1 MYKVVGL
8 LKRPEG
14 VQMEDFRRWWL
25 EAHAPKVMKWKDATR
40 YCVNL
45 CTTDDQRYDGMA
57 ETWFETKQDMDNA
70 FAPVEGQT
78 ERNRRLSGD
87 CHFVHRR
94 TGDDRR
100 VSGSARHRL
109 GAREETRV

>member
-14 VQMEDFRRWWL
+14 MQMDDFRRWWL
-25 EAHAPKVMKWKDATR
+25 EVHAPKVKKWKGVTR

-57 ETWFETKQDMDNA
+57 ETWFATKEDMDAA
-70 FAPVEGQT
+70 FTPAEGQAARNSATNGSREIVILFT
-78 ERNRRLSGD
+78 EENVMVDG
-87 CHFVHRR
+87 
-94 TGDDRR
+94 
-100 VSGSARHRL
+100 
-109 GAREETRV
+109 